1 MTWLIFEKT
10 LPKPSTFKNC
20 MWPLTH
26 LIAVHNT
33 SASLV
38 ISQLRKSLAHLHCCM
53 SQPSQVYK
61 TKKRPMSQQYY
72 GVEETR
78 V

>member
-1 MTWLIFEKT
+1 MTRLIFEKN
-10 LPKPSTFKNC
+10 LPKPSIFKNC
-20 MWPLTH
+20 MWPLTR

-33 SASLV
+33 SVSLE
-38 ISQLRKSLAHLHCCM
+38 ISQLRKSLAHLHCCI

-72 GVEETR
+72 GLEETR